1 MRVTGVMDR
10 PLHGWTECSRSSHLV
25 GPSGVSAL
33 IPVRPMRADD
43 DGRRTMSST
52 DAHGSSVRGAQL
64 LGDLAAQ
71 DEARQSDSS
80 GKGPDAGGTGQQVA
94 EDSSLGGRRP
104 VMSLFYLELASLL
117 LIPFCQSS
125 RAASRLLVLGL
136 GLKVST
142 PGSQQNLSF
151 LWFQSKHFVRFA
163 LRCVEVPQAPCRAL
177 RRGTWPLPRI
187 KTSRSKTAASC
198 LWWALPAP
206 SLRTF
211 TRLFTRG
218 DACGGQSGFLAPGW
232 RSLAC

>member
-1 MRVTGVMDR
+1 MAGLSVHV
-10 PLHGWTECSRSSHLV
+10 PLILLVPAECPHSFL
-25 GPSGVSAL
+25 SA
-33 IPVRPMRADD
+33 RCERTT

-136 GLKVST
+136 GSWTQGVNT
-142 PGSQQNLSF
+142 
-151 LWFQSKHFVRFA
+151 R
-163 LRCVEVPQAPCRAL
+163 
-177 RRGTWPLPRI
+177 
-187 KTSRSKTAASC
+187 
-198 LWWALPAP
+198 LPAKLVI
-206 SLRTF
+206 SLVPVQTF
-211 TRLFTRG
+211 C
-218 DACGGQSGFLAPGW
+218 AI
-232 RSLAC
+232 RSSVC